1 MSNTT
6 PNRTQINLLLPFE
19 GLRLN
24 CIFVPSTVEQFA
36 SAVDEIKAEKVV
48 GFDTESKP
56 VFTTGVFNHGPHI
69 VQFAT
74 RTKAFIFQLHRP
86 ECHPF
91 LIEILQSSDIL
102 KVGFALKSDQV
113 HLRNKL
119 GVQLRA
125 VLDMN
130 TVFHADG
137 YIKETGVK
145 TAVAIVFNRKFHK
158 SKKDTTSNWALP
170 QLTEKQLLYAAND
183 AWAALMV
190 LLKLNRPYKDLP
202 ITGLTASNES
212 VSPPVIA
219 KHISFYKG
227 PGQHSPPRQHSP

>member
-1 MSNTT
+1 MNNTT

-19 GLRLN
+19 SLRLN
-24 CIFVPSTVEQFA
+24 RIFVPTTTQQFA
-36 SAVDEIKAEKVV
+36 SAVEEIKAEKVV

-56 VFTTGVFNHGPHI
+56 VFTRGVVNHGPHI

-74 RTKAFIFQLHRP
+74 RTKAFIFQLHRT
-86 ECHPF
+86 ECLPF
-91 LIEILQSSDIL
+91 LIEILQSKDIL
-102 KVGFALKSDQV
+102 KVGFALKSDQG
-113 HLRNKL
+113 HLINKL

-137 YIKETGVK
+137 YIRETGVK
-145 TAVAIVFNRKFHK
+145 TAVAIVFNKKFHK

-170 QLTEKQLLYAAND
+170 QLSEKQLLYAAND

-190 LLKLNRPYKDLP
+190 LLALNRPYKDLP
-202 ITGLTASNES
+202 ITGLTPCEN
-212 VSPPVIA
+212 VPPPVIA
-219 KHISFYKG
+219 RRKSFNKSTA
-227 PGQHSPPRQHSP
+227 QHSPSRQHEG

>member
-1 MSNTT
+1 MSTT

-19 GLRLN
+19 TLRLN
-24 CIFVPSTVEQFA
+24 CIFVPTTAQQFA
-36 SAVDEIKAEKVV
+36 SAVDEIKAEKIV

-56 VFTTGVFNHGPHI
+56 VFTTGVVNHGPHI

-74 RTKAFIFQLHRP
+74 RTKAFIFQLHRL
-86 ECHPF
+86 ECRPF
-91 LIEILQSSDIL
+91 LIEILESKDIL
-102 KVGFALKSDQV
+102 KVGFALKSDQE

-137 YIKETGVK
+137 YIRETGVK

-190 LLKLNRPYKDLP
+190 LLALNRPLKDLP
-202 ITGLTASNES
+202 ITGLTQSCANE
-212 VSPPVIA
+212 PPSAIA
-219 KHISFYKG
+219 KRKG
-227 PGQHSPPRQHSP
+227 FNKSNRQYSPRSQHSP

>member
-1 MSNTT
+1 MSKIT

-19 GLRLN
+19 TLSLN
-24 CIFVPSTVEQFA
+24 RIFVPTTKQQFA

-74 RTKAFIFQLHRP
+74 RTKAFIFQLYRQ
-86 ECHPF
+86 ECYTF
-91 LIEILQSSDIL
+91 LIEILQSKDIL

-137 YIKETGVK
+137 YIRETVVK

-158 SKKDTTSNWALP
+158 SKKETTSNWALP

-190 LLKLNRPYKDLP
+190 LLALNRPYKDLP
-202 ITGLTASNES
+202 ITGLTPCASAPPPAIVKRKNFNKS
-212 VSPPVIA
+212 TRQYSPR
-219 KHISFYKG
+219 S
-227 PGQHSPPRQHSP
+227 QNSP